1 MIQAAEKQ
9 HDYLNFSLREV
20 CEDSAD
26 LTEMISGLKT
36 EFHKTADRAK
46 KIQILSVLPT
56 SWSREKICQKFD
68 CSVNMVR
75 VTKALVESEGILA
88 VPKPKQGRPL
98 NEETVK
104 SILGFYY
111 ADEVSRPMPGQ
122 RDYKSGKRVHKQKRL
137 LLCTVNEL
145 YSMFCKKYPGKVSF
159 SKFASLRPP
168 ECVSA
173 GASGTHSVCVCAIHQ
188 NTELMAK
195 GGGIRRKKKKSV
207 SEQDA
212 EVSELDEKDGEA
224 QITFED
230 CVDMLMCTSKSD
242 DCYMDKCLDC
252 PDPEILRVFLAAHFE
267 ELSLDSV
274 MFQQW
279 MNVDRCSLET
289 LVKSIDN
296 YIDDFTDKLLEY
308 KKHNFIAKKQ
318 AAALKECKANLK
330 VGEVLTLGDFSENY
344 SFLIQDAIQGFHW
357 NNDQATLHPF
367 VNYFRRTEEAEI
379 EFCTLIVIS
388 DELKHNTAA
397 VHAFQERL
405 LKYLEEKIGR
415 KVKKIFYWSDGAA
428 AQYKNR
434 KNVSNVANH
443 QGDFLIVAEWHF
455 FPTSHGKTLCDATAG
470 AAKRSA
476 AEESKRRVDEEPIA
490 NPVQLYN
497 YLKGSSKSMDYT
509 FVSKFK
515 IECHN
520 QKYHDRMENATLVPG
535 IRSIHAIIP
544 VSETLVQTKEYS
556 LSSHVK
562 MSDITPQPKA
572 QGSSEAKPKRKRAK
586 KNQSGE
592 SNEPESEA
600 EPKRKRAKKNQSS
613 ESNEPESEAEPKR
626 KRAKK
631 NQSR

>member
-1 MIQAAEKQ
+1 MSIRQT
-9 HDYLNFSLREV
+9 YLCVLGLPSTNPVSCEFQV
-20 CEDSAD
+20 CEDSVD
-26 LTEMISGLKT
+26 LIDMISGLKT
-36 EFHKTADRAK
+36 EFQNTADRAK
-46 KIQILSVLPT
+46 KIQILSVLPK
-56 SWSREKICQKFD
+56 SWSREKIVEKFK
-68 CSVNMVR
+68 CSMNMVR
-75 VTKALVESEGILA
+75 VTKRLVESEGILA

-104 SILGFYY
+104 LVLGFYY
-111 ADEVSRPMPGQ
+111 DDEVSRPMPGQ
-122 RDYKSGKRVHKQKRL
+122 RDYKSVIVNGKRVHKQKRL

-145 YSMFCKKYPGKVSF
+145 YSMFCEKYPGRVSF

-195 GGGIRRKKKKSV
+195 GGGIRRKKKKNA
-207 SEQDA
+207 SELDV

-230 CVDMLMCTSKSD
+230 CIDMIMCTSKSD

-267 ELSLDSV
+267 ELSLSSV

-279 MNVDRCSLET
+279 MTVDRCTLET
-289 LVKSIDN
+289 LVKSIDD

-308 KKHNFIAKKQ
+308 KKHNFLAKKQ
-318 AAALKECKANLK
+318 AAALKEYKANLK

-367 VNYFRRTEEAEI
+367 VSYFRRSEDAEI
-379 EFCTLIVIS
+379 EFCTLIIIS
-388 DELKHNTAA
+388 DSLKHNTAA

-405 LKYLEEKIGR
+405 IKYLEEKTGR
-415 KVKKIFYWSDGAA
+415 KVSKMYYWSDGAA

-434 KNVSNVANH
+434 KNVSNIANH
-443 QGDFLIVAEWHF
+443 QGDLLTPAEWHF
-455 FPTSHGKTLCDATAG
+455 FPTSHGKTPCDATAG

-476 AEESKRRVDEEPIA
+476 AQESKRRVDEEPIA
-490 NPVQLYN
+490 NAVQLYN
-497 YLKGSSKSMDYT
+497 YLKGSSKNMDYA
-509 FVSKFK
+509 FVSRFK

-520 QKYHDRMENATLVPG
+520 QKYHDRMENAALVPG

-556 LSSHVK
+556 LSRHMK
-562 MSDITPQPKA
+562 TCDITPQQK
-572 QGSSEAKPKRKRAK
+572 
-586 KNQSGE
+586 
-592 SNEPESEA
+592 
-600 EPKRKRAKKNQSS
+600 
-613 ESNEPESEAEPKR
+613 
-626 KRAKK
+626 
-631 NQSR
+631 